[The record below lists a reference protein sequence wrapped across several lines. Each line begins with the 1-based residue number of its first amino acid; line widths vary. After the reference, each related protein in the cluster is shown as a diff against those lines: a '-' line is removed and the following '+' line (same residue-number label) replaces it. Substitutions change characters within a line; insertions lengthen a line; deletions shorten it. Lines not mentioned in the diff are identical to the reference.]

1 MSFFDADTFL
11 RNRHAQQI
19 KHPSDSN
26 TDVGCQLGLTAPHLQ

>member
-11 RNRHAQQI
+11 ENRHAQQI

-26 TDVGCQLGLTAPHLQ
+26 TSQAATNTFTGCY